1 MLQLILLCRILMNSW
16 MPFQVLIFILHY
28 FKDKSTWAGHTNTS
42 VKNTIQVK
50 KKRNKKYKIWSYQNC
65 VLMPNI
71 TYDFSTVRRPLFS
84 PEFSLLL
91 TGFSWP
97 CRILS
102 LCRPLP
108 PIASCCSQRNS
119 SPGEPAQ
126 VCTLGSIW
134 KRWIDS
140 SPQSP
145 SAHRKW
151 GCQEI
156 QDSSMPMKNAG
167 MLVLCWSKHFYIQCF
182 HCELFCFVTWK
193 AKRSILHT
201 NKWTETK
208 HHHAEEQQPSSSC
221 VPCETP
227 WALSSFWG
235 SSDAAFLHFP
245 AVSASIAPNCSCW
258 GCMVT
263 VLGWRQHC

>member
-1 MLQLILLCRILMNSW
+1 
-16 MPFQVLIFILHY
+16 
-28 FKDKSTWAGHTNTS
+28 
-42 VKNTIQVK
+42 
-50 KKRNKKYKIWSYQNC
+50 
-65 VLMPNI
+65 MPNI

-201 NKWTETK
+201 NKTPPCWRAT
-208 HHHAEEQQPSSSC
+208 AFLLLCAMWDSLGFEQLLRILWCSIPAFPSSQCLHST
-221 VPCETP
+221 ELQLLGLHGDRP
-227 WALSSFWG
+227 WLEAALLGHVLQDGPDGIVGVGLF
-235 SSDAAFLHFP
+235 AF
-245 AVSASIAPNCSCW
+245 N
-258 GCMVT
+258 
-263 VLGWRQHC
+263 RK